1 MESNLRCW
9 DMLGTQSRECG
20 SGEKLGCLPRIKDDV
35 LSAEVERLQISRLN
49 LVLRVAVNS
58 CLSKQ

>member
-1 MESNLRCW
+1 MESNLRFW
-9 DMLGTQSRECG
+9 DMLGTQSRERG
-20 SGEKLGCLPRIKDDV
+20 SGEKLGCLPQIKDVV
-35 LSAEVERLQISRLN
+35 LSAEVERPKISRLI